1 MDSKETAA
9 LVVNKG
15 RECPSFPCVE
25 SGLRGEEVGGKL
37 SFAQV
42 LKGSSKDGMSSGV
55 KSDILKLDPSSND
68 WLDRSMV
75 AKLHKFMEVD
85 NIIMDFEKEKI
96 NGTLIR
102 KRFVWLSCMGI
113 PRNIWNLESFRK
125 IGEKWGVFMEVDDST
140 LHCLSFTKGRVLIAT
155 ETMSTIDSSIQIEI
169 DNIRYRVQVKEE
181 PISSSVEVGRQAA
194 YENLS
199 HPYEEDAKAEARL
212 DIGDSLSNNFH
223 QVINNSLVDNAI
235 LRQENSFGSRAI
247 DSPPISASMVGE
259 TKEEVDCSMANDMGH
274 LVDVRHSILSNSFE
288 VEDTALAVND
298 KDEEDS
304 S

>member
-1 MDSKETAA
+1 MDSKKTAA

-25 SGLRGEEVGGKL
+25 CGLRGEEVGGKL

-42 LKGSSKDGMSSGV
+42 LKGTSKDGMSGGV

-75 AKLHKFMEVD
+75 AKCYKFMEVD
-85 NIIMDFEKEKI
+85 DIIRDFEKEKI

-102 KRFVWLSCMGI
+102 TRDAIIKDSCLHRWFCETKPWQGEVAMAERFVWLSCMGM

-140 LHCLSFTKGRVLIAT
+140 LHCLSFTKGHVPIAT

-223 QVINNSLVDNAI
+223 QVINNSL
-235 LRQENSFGSRAI
+235 
-247 DSPPISASMVGE
+247 
-259 TKEEVDCSMANDMGH
+259 
-274 LVDVRHSILSNSFE
+274 
-288 VEDTALAVND
+288 
-298 KDEEDS
+298 
-304 S
+304 